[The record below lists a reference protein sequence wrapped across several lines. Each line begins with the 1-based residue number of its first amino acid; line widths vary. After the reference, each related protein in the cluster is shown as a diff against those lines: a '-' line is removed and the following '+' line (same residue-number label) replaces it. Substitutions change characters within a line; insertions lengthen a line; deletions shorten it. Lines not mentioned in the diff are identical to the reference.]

1 MSLSPPGPL
10 VGVDL
15 VGALGGEDGAVQ
27 LRDGLTDFATRLSQ
41 RRRSDWI
48 PFRVRPS
55 DVEWLGTE
63 LDWTPDEVD
72 SVTVEVRIRSW
83 IPVPLRADS
92 VRLWRLASYLTV
104 ACECDRDHGNH
115 DVDGREFE
123 GSSPAGLGR
132 AFDMTLAQVDD
143 WMSRGIVA
151 DAWREWA
158 GLPMRVPPA

>member
-1 MSLSPPGPL
+1 VDTSSTQSRISSP
-10 VGVDL
+10 
-15 VGALGGEDGAVQ
+15 
-27 LRDGLTDFATRLSQ
+27 
-41 RRRSDWI
+41 
-48 PFRVRPS
+48 
-55 DVEWLGTE
+55 VEAC
-63 LDWTPDEVD
+63 V
-72 SVTVEVRIRSW
+72 
-83 IPVPLRADS
+83 VPHR
-92 VRLWRLASYLTV
+92 

-123 GSSPAGLGR
+123 GSSSAGLGR